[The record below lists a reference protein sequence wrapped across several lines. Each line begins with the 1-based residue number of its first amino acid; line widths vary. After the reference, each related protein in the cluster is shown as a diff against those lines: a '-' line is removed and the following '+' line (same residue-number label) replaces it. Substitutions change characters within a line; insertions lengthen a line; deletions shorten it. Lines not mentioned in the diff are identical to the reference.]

1 MIRDRRAILALLTGL
16 HFLNYIDRYIVAAVL
31 DPMMRE
37 LTLSNF
43 EGGLLATAFLIGYF
57 ATSPLFGARADKG
70 RRTGLIAVGVAVWSV
85 ATVASGLAT
94 GFWTLLIARAV
105 VGVGEGS
112 YVALAPT
119 IIDDMTPPDRK
130 GKALAVFYMAQPVG
144 AALGYILGG
153 VIAQR
158 WGWRSAFYFT
168 GGPGVVLALSCLL
181 IAEPPRKLLD
191 AKVRLVE
198 GLRELIA
205 IPLFRRAVMGYT
217 AFAAAIG
224 AFSHWGPKFLKEY
237 YPDLN
242 DATAPGRFG
251 AVLVVAGV
259 ISTFVGGH
267 WGDRAIRGLP
277 VAPADAPYDA
287 PEHRIAVNA
296 LLRICAI
303 GMVIATP
310 LAVACF
316 FMPTSTGF
324 FAAAFLVDLGLFIQA
339 SPLNAATLRAVPPE
353 RRASAMAASVFA
365 IHLFGDLWS
374 PPALG
379 VLKDILPGKLAMM
392 AVPLTFGLA
401 AYLWWPRKREAS
413 GPAARASSDPA
424 ALPPARIHTT

>member
-1 MIRDRRAILALLTGL
+1 MIRDRRAVLALLTGL
-16 HFLNYIDRYIVAAVL
+16 HFLNYIDRYVVAAVL

-37 LTLSNF
+37 LELSNF
-43 EGGLLATAFLIGYF
+43 EGGLLATSFLIGYF

-94 GFWTLLIARAV
+94 GFWTLLAARAV

-119 IIDDMTPPDRK
+119 IIDDLTPPDRK

-144 AALGYILGG
+144 AALGYVLGG
-153 VIAQR
+153 VITKH

-168 GGPGVVLALSCLL
+168 GGPGIVLALSCLL
-181 IAEPPRKLLD
+181 IVEPPRKLLD
-191 AKVRLVE
+191 AKVRLVD
-198 GLRELIA
+198 GLRELAA
-205 IPLFRRAVMGYT
+205 IPLFRRAVAGYT

-237 YPDLN
+237 YPNLT
-242 DATAPGRFG
+242 DATAPAVFG
-251 AVLVVAGV
+251 GVLAVAGV
-259 ISTFVGGH
+259 ISTFLGGR

-277 VAPADAPYDA
+277 IAPVDAPYDA
-287 PEHRIAVNA
+287 PENRAAVNA
-296 LLRICAI
+296 LLRICSL

-310 LAVACF
+310 LAFVCF
-316 FMPTSTGF
+316 LMPTSTGF
-324 FAAAFLVDLGLFIQA
+324 FATAFLVDLGLFLQA
-339 SPLNAATLRAVPPE
+339 SPLNAAVLRAVPLE

-379 VLKDILPGKLAMM
+379 LLKDALPGRLAMLT
-392 AVPLTFGLA
+392 VPVVFGLA
-401 AYLWWPRKREAS
+401 AYLWWPRRREAER
-413 GPAARASSDPA
+413 PDDPSA
-424 ALPPARIHTT
+424 PPARVHTTT